1 MLGRVEYLKIS
12 TRVEWS
18 IWLNFGVEWSGVL
31 KISSTTRV
39 FGQYSGVV
47 AGVVAVVKKIDK
59 QKIFRNTKKSVF
71 FSKYSEVP
79 KYFQSTKVFSGTVKI
94 MKKTYFSLLQM
105 RTCNLSPCFHYSRYL
120 AWSTGI
126 VEWSGVE

>member
-1 MLGRVEYLKIS
+1 MKQISPDQCQAEYLKIS

-47 AGVVAVVKKIDK
+47 AGVVAVVKN
-59 QKIFRNTKKSVF
+59 R
-71 FSKYSEVP
+71 
-79 KYFQSTKVFSGTVKI
+79 
-94 MKKTYFSLLQM
+94 
-105 RTCNLSPCFHYSRYL
+105 
-120 AWSTGI
+120 
-126 VEWSGVE
+126 

>member
-1 MLGRVEYLKIS
+1 MKIS

-59 QKIFRNTKKSVF
+59 QKIFRNTKKNGF
-71 FSKYSEVP
+71 
-79 KYFQSTKVFSGTVKI
+79 
-94 MKKTYFSLLQM
+94 
-105 RTCNLSPCFHYSRYL
+105 
-120 AWSTGI
+120 
-126 VEWSGVE
+126 